1 MQCFI
6 VIMLINF
13 NTKTARLW
21 RLKINIFPF
30 IECDEDYVL
39 VQSHQIGFTSLRG
52 RWPNLEKLAHNV
64 VIMNATKLLPIFPAK
79 LWTCF
84 TFLVQVCELVST
96 SSVGVC
102 SWSGGQGDW
111 CGLFHWTAPSSI
123 SPWNRLFDVQIN
135 VSLTI
140 VNKLRF
146 ECKAFKPLS
155 STASEVP
162 L

>member
-1 MQCFI
+1 
-6 VIMLINF
+6 
-13 NTKTARLW
+13 
-21 RLKINIFPF
+21 
-30 IECDEDYVL
+30 
-39 VQSHQIGFTSLRG
+39 
-52 RWPNLEKLAHNV
+52 
-64 VIMNATKLLPIFPAK
+64 MNATKLLPIFPAK

-146 ECKAFKPLS
+146 ECKAFKHTFFLLKVDLHYKLPHFRNVS
-155 STASEVP
+155 STSDIELGLFLKNIGMPIIFHMPPWSAMYLMWGLCYFNFCEEIFWQILPFFLVK
-162 L
+162 